1 MAKDERD
8 GEVGRGCLL
17 CTQSRIPNLGSQ
29 EVTEEF

>member
-1 MAKDERD
+1 MAKDED

-17 CTQSRIPNLGSQ
+17 CPQARIPNLASQ